1 MRNYILLLWTLFSF
15 IGQAQ
20 SRTSEA
26 QQLLDEVSAKVKSYD
41 SMTLEFKYVLENT
54 EENIR
59 QETRGDVTLQN
70 DKYVLNILGITRI
83 YDGKSLVT
91 ISPEDEEVTISSN
104 NTTDENTITPS
115 KLLSFYK
122 EGYTYSMDINQNI
135 MGRKIQYIKLIPIDS
150 DSEIKYVLLGIDSST
165 KHVYNLIEIG
175 SNDTKTTLTINSFK
189 TNQPL
194 SKTFF
199 EFAHYAH
206 TTRVVGRE
214 GDGLRR
220 TRACRGPCR

>member
-199 EFAHYAH
+199 EFDVKNYS
-206 TTRVVGRE
+206 
-214 GDGLRR
+214 DYYINKLD
-220 TRACRGPCR
+220 

>member
-1 MRNYILLLWTLFSF
+1 MRNYILLLWTLISF

-20 SRTSEA
+20 SRSSEA
-26 QQLLDEVSAKVKSYD
+26 QLLLDQVSAKVKGYN

-54 EENIR
+54 EEKIR
-59 QETRGDVTLQN
+59 QETRGDVTLQG
-70 DKYVLNILGITRI
+70 DKYILNILGITRI
-83 YDGKSLVT
+83 YDGKLLIT

-115 KLLSFYK
+115 ELLSFY
-122 EGYTYSMDINQNI
+122 EDGYTYDMDIIQNI
-135 MGRKIQYIKLIPIDS
+135 KGREIQYIKLNPIDS
-150 DSEIKYVLLGIDSST
+150 DSEIKYVLLGIDSIT

-194 SKTFF
+194 SNTFF
-199 EFAHYAH
+199 YFDEKKYS
-206 TTRVVGRE
+206 
-214 GDGLRR
+214 DYYINKLD
-220 TRACRGPCR
+220 

>member
-54 EENIR
+54 EENIH

-70 DKYVLNILGITRI
+70 DKYVLNILGITKI

-199 EFAHYAH
+199 EFDVKNYS
-206 TTRVVGRE
+206 
-214 GDGLRR
+214 DYYINKLD
-220 TRACRGPCR
+220 